1 MRTFPAVVSHRHRHH
16 AGVIAQQR
24 GRSYRR
30 PHQGGSRQTVGHPVA
45 DTGQQQRR
53 TAGSPCRI
61 TDGLEVVACQRATD
75 GYGEQA
81 VGRAGA
87 MELSGRD
94 VQPTKRAELVV
105 GEPVDWTGEPD
116 QPVAGVPRALDVE
129 SCQGRALGIEQ
140 VELSQPERDLSG
152 LRGDD
157 QGDRRCLT
165 RGRRRDEARQWR
177 LEATVDEQVEVVELT
192 WAGGPLRNRDV
203 VIGHGGDCATSP
215 QATAVTA
222 EVGARVRSR
231 LVTAT
236 EILLDVVRSGFV
248 EGHHR
253 GSVVALSAD
262 GGVDWSIG
270 DVTSQIYPRSC
281 NKPVQALGML
291 RCGLELDGDLLALTA
306 ASHSGEP
313 FHVDGVRRILDS
325 VGLDERA
332 LQTPPDYPLDEAARV
347 SYIRSGL
354 ERSPIAMNCSGK
366 HAAMLAT
373 CVVNSWPIENY
384 RDPDHPLQ
392 TAIAKTFAELTGEVI
407 ESVGVDGCGAPLF
420 SASLTG
426 LAQAFRAIVLGD
438 PGSLERRVADA
449 YVGSPEFASG
459 STRDEAKLLRAVPGA
474 IGKAGAESCYAVAL
488 PDGRAVA
495 LKIEDGSPRG
505 RPAVMAAALRRL
517 GVDRETGVDGEAL
530 NETGR
535 VVLLGG
541 GMPVGE
547 LRPTF

>member
-1 MRTFPAVVSHRHRHH
+1 MA
-16 AGVIAQQR
+16 A
-24 GRSYRR
+24 RS
-30 PHQGGSRQTVGHPVA
+30 
-45 DTGQQQRR
+45 
-53 TAGSPCRI
+53 
-61 TDGLEVVACQRATD
+61 
-75 GYGEQA
+75 
-81 VGRAGA
+81 
-87 MELSGRD
+87 
-94 VQPTKRAELVV
+94 
-105 GEPVDWTGEPD
+105 
-116 QPVAGVPRALDVE
+116 
-129 SCQGRALGIEQ
+129 
-140 VELSQPERDLSG
+140 
-152 LRGDD
+152 
-157 QGDRRCLT
+157 
-165 RGRRRDEARQWR
+165 
-177 LEATVDEQVEVVELT
+177 TVDEQVEVVELT

-222 EVGARVRSR
+222 DVGARVRSR

-347 SYIRSGL
+347 SLHQIWTRTIPDRDEL
-354 ERSPIAMNCSGK
+354 LRQARR
-366 HAAMLAT
+366 HACDMCRQLLAD
-373 CVVNSWPIENY
+373 
-384 RDPDHPLQ
+384 R
-392 TAIAKTFAELTGEVI
+392 ELPRPGPSAADGHREDVRRADRG
-407 ESVGVDGCGAPLF
+407 SHRVGRRRWLRRPFVLCLTDWAGA
-420 SASLTG
+420 
-426 LAQAFRAIVLGD
+426 AFRAIVLGD

-517 GVDRETGVDGEAL
+517 VWIVRPGWTARRSTRPGVWCCWVAVAGRRAPPHLLSRSAASSSAL
-530 NETGR
+530 RRR
-535 VVLLGG
+535 VANKN
-541 GMPVGE
+541 
-547 LRPTF
+547 R